1 MKPEQVIEWADK
13 SGYLNLPVS
22 MRGMELAELT
32 RFAELVAQHER
43 EENAKVCE
51 GRIGGAVK
59 TNEWW
64 NGFRSAM
71 NQCAAA
77 IRARGQKGGA

>member
-32 RFAELVAQHER
+32 RFAEIVAQHER
-43 EENAKVCE
+43 GENAKLCESEPERQRGDGVWVCDQK
-51 GRIGGAVK
+51 A
-59 TNEWW
+59 
-64 NGFRSAM
+64 
-71 NQCAAA
+71 CAEA
-77 IRARGQKGGA
+77 IRARGQKGDAV